1 MSGTS
6 QHNEEEDRPQSR
18 WGADFWSKY
27 RKLSSLIAARPDGYP
42 PQELVPAP
50 RATPQIQ
57 NTEKLLSHVTGLVQ
71 SKRDATGDMWT
82 EGVATLQVET
92 SDGTQTVALS
102 LQNIASWTPKQTA
115 MTRQL
120 PGRAAGTETVQVRG
134 YLPPTAA
141 TELFRQF
148 QDVLDHLGWAENAIT
163 RDYRA
168 GEDEVASH
176 R

>member
-1 MSGTS
+1 MSGSS
-6 QHNEEEDRPQSR
+6 QHDDEDRPQSR

-27 RKLSSLIAARPDGYP
+27 RKLSSLIASRPDGYP
-42 PQELVPAP
+42 PRELVPAP

-57 NTEKLLSHVTGLVQ
+57 NTEKLLSHVTGLVE

-82 EGVATLQVET
+82 EGVAPLQLET
-92 SDGTQTVALS
+92 EDGTRTVALS
-102 LQNIASWTPKQTA
+102 LDHISSWTPKQTTI
-115 MTRQL
+115 TRQK
-120 PGRAAGTETVQVRG
+120 PGRAAGTETVPVRG

-148 QDVLDHLGWAENAIT
+148 QDVLDHLGWAENAVVQ
-163 RDYRA
+163 DYRA
-168 GEDEVASH
+168 DESEVATH